1 MTSNEFVIWLKGFI
15 AGSNN
20 YNLTPQGW
28 EALKNNLEKVNNNKI
43 SPCVGHELASWEEEE
58 LERRMNII
66 GQNGNEGLHY
76 DKID

>member
-1 MTSNEFVIWLKGFI
+1 MTSNEFVIWLKEFI